1 MERSDRDR
9 VEQVLRTVLGDHEV
23 TGLERLTGGAS
34 RQTWSATVGGQRVIA
49 QRQQAESE
57 REMRI
62 ERDVLEAAESGG
74 VPAPR
79 VIDCVEG
86 DDGVVTLITRFVE
99 GEAIARRILRDDEFE
114 TARAVLVGQ
123 LGRAMARLHRV
134 PIAAVPGL
142 EAVDELALYHVKLD
156 EIGEPHPAFELA
168 FRWLDEHR
176 TDVGAGRPRIVH
188 GDFRL
193 GNVIVDQEGL
203 AAVIDWELAHLGN
216 PLQDLGWVCVPAWR
230 FGSALPAAGVGT
242 REALLDAYNTEA
254 GTTFSVDDLRW
265 WEVYGIVRWGV
276 MCITQADRHL
286 SGTTRSHELAA
297 IGRRVCENEH
307 DLFLALDGRW

>member
-1 MERSDRDR
+1 MEGSDRDR

-23 TGLERLTGGAS
+23 THLERLTGGAS
-34 RQTWSATVGGQRVIA
+34 RQTWSAMVGGQRVIA

-123 LGRAMARLHRV
+123 LGRAMAQLHRV

-176 TDVGAGRPRIVH
+176 TDAGAGRPRIVH

>member
-49 QRQQAESE
+49 QRQQPESE

-123 LGRAMARLHRV
+123 LGRAMARLHRI
-134 PIAAVPGL
+134 PIAAVRGL
-142 EAVDELALYHVKLD
+142 EAVDDLALYRVKLD

-176 TDVGAGRPRIVH
+176 TGAGAGRPTIVH

-265 WEVYGIVRWGV
+265 WEVYGIVLWGA
-276 MCITQADRHL
+276 MCVTQADRHL

-307 DLFLALDGRW
+307 DLFLALEGRW